1 MDTVIRLASRFLY
14 PRSPAYESSLSHS
27 VGMLQDSGG
36 VMREGSRRN
45 HNFSPESLQNW
56 LLREK
61 RRSGLSFSELAART
75 FVSKSALHRAT
86 QGSGLP
92 RREIFDA
99 FIKGCGSDP
108 GDAEEQWQ
116 WAKMLQDL
124 PMGLIPSFR
133 MGPEAVTSHGELR
146 QALAQLLEKK
156 GESLRQ
162 LVSRAQARG
171 GRLRRST
178 LSDAL
183 RGRFRFGRGMVA
195 ELVRACGEAEEAVT
209 AWDEA
214 WQRAERERRSRTG
227 HMGAVRRLPSEA
239 RELIELGVAEM
250 FRLGDQHGIPDAEI
264 EVYIRQR
271 AASERRWPFRSY
283 WVNPPESWKRAT
295 QGSIAKVPRRL
306 DEALRSVLK
315 EERDRPLNEEVMS
328 RIAQEVMKVLVDI
341 APQAETE
348 PVESEIAEDGD
359 TA

>member
-1 MDTVIRLASRFLY
+1 MSD
-14 PRSPAYESSLSHS
+14 P
-27 VGMLQDSGG
+27 VGMLQDSGE
-36 VMREGSRRN
+36 VMREIGRRN
-45 HNFSPESLQNW
+45 RNFKPEPLPNW

-61 RRSGLSFSELAART
+61 RRSGLSFSELATRT

-92 RREIFDA
+92 RREIFEA
-99 FIKGCGSDP
+99 FVNVCGSDP
-108 GDAEEQWQ
+108 EEAEEQWQ
-116 WAKMLQDL
+116 WAEMLQNL
-124 PMGLIPSFR
+124 PMNLIPSFR
-133 MGPEAVTSHGELR
+133 MRPEAVMTHGELR
-146 QALAQLLEKK
+146 QALAQLIEKN

-162 LVSRAQARG
+162 LESRAQARG

-183 RGRFRFGRGMVA
+183 RGRFRFGRGVVA
-195 ELVRACGEAEEAVT
+195 ELVRACGEAEGAVT

-250 FRLGDQHGIPDAEI
+250 FRLGGQHGIPDAEI
-264 EVYIRQR
+264 EFYIRQR

-283 WVNPPESWKRAT
+283 WMNPPESWKRAT
-295 QGSIAKVPRRL
+295 QGSLAQVPRRL
-306 DEALRSVLK
+306 DEALRSILA

-328 RIAQEVMKVLVDI
+328 RVAQEVMKVLADI
-341 APQAETE
+341 APRVETE
-348 PVESEIAEDGD
+348 PVESEIVEEGG